1 MADVPAVT
9 KPNKTMI
16 LCRTLFS
23 VVELITD
30 AIYCYDVFHKRLG
43 RSGTDGGYAR

>member
-16 LCRTLFS
+16 LCPTLFS

-30 AIYCYDVFHKRLG
+30 AIYCYDVFHKRRG
-43 RSGTDGGYAR
+43 PEWGG